1 MALSRAEV
9 IEVAKATAEA
19 VVYQTIRKRV
29 NEQAVE
35 CEICSN
41 KDELYHLTSVS
52 SFRGI
57 VEASKLEPSGHSKSV
72 SLSANPDHTYG
83 GRVKIVFDRQKLPQ
97 LHPMCYFAPHTPAEE
112 AYNKAEAKRRE
123 ESNYTRSLDDIRA
136 EVGMQPEIYKG
147 ECEWLIQKPLPIPE
161 EAIKKIQ
168 YYITS
173 PRASDRVDCTSYF
186 PHYIDLT
193 PINAYPELLADI
205 KRVRDTAQK
214 AGASFEVTSC
224 FPFILIGWGE
234 YIELNED
241 NLGRL
246 TKDEKPIVS
255 HEAPPEVC
263 RDILGCR
270 RWS

>member
-19 VVYQTIRKRV
+19 VVYQTIQKRV

-41 KDELYHLTSVS
+41 KDELYHLTSIP
-52 SFRGI
+52 SFQGI

-72 SLSANPDHTYG
+72 SLSANIDHTYG
-83 GRVKIVFDRQKLPQ
+83 GRVKITLDRQKLPQ
-97 LHPMCYFAPHTPAEE
+97 LQPMCYYENHTPADE
-112 AYNKAEAKRRE
+112 AYFKFEAKCLE
-123 ESNYTRSLDDIRA
+123 ESSHARSLDDIRA
-136 EVGMQPEIYKG
+136 EVGMQPEIYKK
-147 ECEWLIQKPLPIPE
+147 ECEWFTHKPLPIPE

-168 YYITS
+168 YYIT
-173 PRASDRVDCTSYF
+173 PPGASIRVDCEGYF

-193 PINAYPELLADI
+193 PINDYPELLADI

-214 AGASFEVTSC
+214 AGAPFEVTSC
-224 FPFILIGWGE
+224 FPFIRIGWGE

-246 TKDEKPIVS
+246 TKDEKPIIS

-270 RWS
+270 REG